1 MRTLAILPVKR
12 FGLAKQRLA
21 ERLGPEQREALA
33 QAMVTDVLGA
43 LVISRRL
50 DGVLVIT
57 DEPSVVAL
65 AEPLGATI
73 EPDRRDAGQSAAV
86 AVGVEHALRNGFERV
101 LMVPG
106 DCPALD
112 RDELDALLD
121 KHAESPSVVIVPDRH
136 GTGTNALLLAPPDVI
151 APAFGPGSFERHR
164 ELADAAGVR
173 CAVARPATLL
183 IDIDTPADLAALL
196 AGPRQRAPRTRAAF
210 AAVTAAA
217 R

>member
-12 FGLAKQRLA
+12 FALAKQRLA
-21 ERLGPEQREALA
+21 ERLSPEQREALA

-50 DGVLVIT
+50 EGVLVIT
-57 DEPSVVAL
+57 NEPSVAAI
-65 AEPLGATI
+65 AEALGATI
-73 EPDRRDAGQSAAV
+73 APDRSEAGQSAA
-86 AVGVEHALRNGFERV
+86 AAIGVEHARRERFERV

-121 KHAESPSVVIVPDRH
+121 EHGDSPSVVIVPDRH
-136 GTGTNALLLAPPDVI
+136 GSGTNALLLAPPDAI
-151 APAFGPGSFERHR
+151 APAFGPESFERHR
-164 ELADAAGVR
+164 ELAEAAGVR
-173 CAVARPATLL
+173 CEVARPPSLL

-196 AGPRQRAPRTRAAF
+196 AGSRQRAPRTRAAY
-210 AAVTAAA
+210 AAA
-217 R
+217 MAAR

>member
-12 FGLAKQRLA
+12 FALAKQRLA
-21 ERLGPEQREALA
+21 ERLSPAQREALA

-57 DEPSVVAL
+57 NEPSVEAI
-65 AEPLGATI
+65 AEGLGATI
-73 EPDRRDAGQSAAV
+73 APDRSEAGQSAA
-86 AVGVEHALRNGFERV
+86 AAIGVEHAKRDGFERV

-121 KHAESPSVVIVPDRH
+121 EHCDGPSVVIVPDRH
-136 GTGTNALLLAPPDVI
+136 GSGTNALLLAPPDAI
-151 APAFGPGSFERHR
+151 APAFGPQSFERHR
-164 ELADAAGVR
+164 ELAGAAGVR
-173 CAVARPATLL
+173 CDVARPPSLL

-196 AGPRQRAPRTRAAF
+196 AGPRQRAPRTRAAY
-210 AAVTAAA
+210 AAA
-217 R
+217 TAVP

>member
-33 QAMVTDVLGA
+33 QAMVSDVLGA
-43 LVISRRL
+43 LAISRRL
-50 DGVLVIT
+50 DGVLVVT
-57 DEPSVVAL
+57 NEPAVAAL
-65 AEPLGATI
+65 ASSLGATVA
-73 EPDRRDAGQSAAV
+73 PDRRDAGQSAAT
-86 AVGVEHALRNGFERV
+86 AVGAAHAKRKGFDRV

-121 KHAESPSVVIVPDRH
+121 EHATSPSVVIVPDRH
-136 GTGTNALLLAPPDVI
+136 GTGTNALLLSPPDVI

-164 ELADAAGVR
+164 EAADAAGVA
-173 CAVARPATLL
+173 CTVARPESLL
-183 IDIDTPADLAALL
+183 LDIDTPADLAALI
-196 AGPRQRAPRTRAAF
+196 AGPRGRAPRTRVAY
-210 AAVTAAA
+210 AAA
-217 R
+217 GAGH

>member
-21 ERLGPEQREALA
+21 ERLSPEQREALA

-50 DGVLVIT
+50 DEVLVIT
-57 DEPSVVAL
+57 NEPTVVSI

-73 EPDRRDAGQSAAV
+73 APDHRDAGQSAA
-86 AVGVEHALRNGFERV
+86 AAIGVEYAKRNGFERV
-101 LMVPG
+101 LLVPG

-121 KHAESPSVVIVPDRH
+121 EHTDSPSVVIVPDRH
-136 GTGTNALLLAPPDVI
+136 GAGTNALLLAPPDVI
-151 APAFGPGSFERHR
+151 APSFGPESFERHR
-164 ELADAAGVR
+164 ELADAAGVTS
-173 CAVARPATLL
+173 AVARPATLL

-196 AGPRQRAPRTRAAF
+196 AGPRHRAPRTRAAY
-210 AAVTAAA
+210 TAATPA